1 VRTTAT
7 TADAGRT
14 LPSMTSKAVGRS
26 LTACAIVFPAAFGL
40 AVPSAQAKNGDTHIT
55 GQGIVQTLDCNES
68 TLFVTGTGNTVYAL
82 GSCWAV
88 TMQGSSNV
96 VIADNIVDNVIVY
109 GNDQTVFY
117 KNGEP
122 FVWDRGRELG
132 MTNRIDRVPA

>member
-1 VRTTAT
+1 
-7 TADAGRT
+7 
-14 LPSMTSKAVGRS
+14 MTSKAVGRS
-26 LTACAIVFPAAFGL
+26 LAACAIALPAVLGL
-40 AVPSAQAKNGDTHIT
+40 GVPSAQAKNGDTHIT
-55 GQGIVQTLDCNES
+55 GQGIVQTIDCNES
-68 TLFVTGTGNTVYAL
+68 TLLVNGTGNTINAL

-117 KNGEP
+117 KSGEP

>member
-1 VRTTAT
+1 
-7 TADAGRT
+7 
-14 LPSMTSKAVGRS
+14 MTSKAVGRS
-26 LTACAIVFPAAFGL
+26 LAACVIAFPAVLGL
-40 AVPSAQAKNGDTHIT
+40 GVPSAQAKNGDTHIT
-55 GQGIVQTLDCNES
+55 GQGIVQTIDCNES
-68 TLFVTGTGNTVYAL
+68 TLLVNGTGNTVYAL

-88 TMQGSSNV
+88 TLQGSSNV

-117 KNGEP
+117 KSGEP

>member
-1 VRTTAT
+1 
-7 TADAGRT
+7 
-14 LPSMTSKAVGRS
+14 MTSKAVGRS
-26 LTACAIVFPAAFGL
+26 LAACAIAFPAVLGL
-40 AVPSAQAKNGDTHIT
+40 GVPSAQAKNGDTHIT
-55 GQGIVQTLDCNES
+55 GQGIVQTIDCNES
-68 TLFVTGTGNTVYAL
+68 TLLVNGTGNTVYAL

-117 KNGEP
+117 KSGEP

>member
-1 VRTTAT
+1 
-7 TADAGRT
+7 
-14 LPSMTSKAVGRS
+14 MTSKALGRS
-26 LTACAIVFPAAFGL
+26 LTACAIAVPVALGL
-40 AVPSAQAKNGDTHIT
+40 GVPSAQAKNGDTHIT
-55 GQGIVQTLDCNES
+55 GQGIVQTIDCNES
-68 TLFVTGTGNTVYAL
+68 TLFVTGTGNTINAL

-109 GNDQTVFY
+109 GSDQTVFY

>member
-1 VRTTAT
+1 
-7 TADAGRT
+7 
-14 LPSMTSKAVGRS
+14 MTSKAVGRS
-26 LTACAIVFPAAFGL
+26 LTACAIVFPAALGL
-40 AVPSAQAKNGDTHIT
+40 GVPSAQAKNGDTHIT

-117 KNGEP
+117 KKGEP

>member
-1 VRTTAT
+1 MA
-7 TADAGRT
+7 
-14 LPSMTSKAVGRS
+14 SKAVGRS
-26 LTACAIVFPAAFGL
+26 LAACALAFPAAL
-40 AVPSAQAKNGDTHIT
+40 ALGVPSAQAKNGDTHIT
-55 GQGIVQTLDCNES
+55 GQGIDQTIDCNES
-68 TLFVTGTGNTVYAL
+68 TLLVNGTGNTVYAL

-117 KNGEP
+117 KSGEP
-122 FVWDRGRELG
+122 FVWDRGRELS